1 MHPVG
6 FEPTMSFRNRIMSAV
21 QSTPLPWMLLKKK
34 IVLNLIEPFD
44 FFILLCAFFY
54 GNLFALQFSTIN
66 WGFLLIFI
74 IVFFLEA
81 INKLLYFLFENTK
94 EFSQKKE
101 PVLSKNGNHFW
112 KPKFFNFRKKTDV
125 DSGVA
130 YFAITRKTKE
140 ALKYSF
146 FLTNL
151 VKRGF
156 ILGFFVEAF
165 KVGS

>member
-1 MHPVG
+1 MDAP
-6 FEPTMSFRNRIMSAV
+6 
-21 QSTPLPWMLLKKK
+21 KKK

-101 PVLSKNGNHFW
+101 PVFV
-112 KPKFFNFRKKTDV
+112 PKFFNFRKKTDV

>member
-6 FEPTMSFRNRIMSAV
+6 FEPTMFFRNRIMSAV
-21 QSTPLPWMLLKKK
+21 QSTPLPWMLFKKT
-34 IVLNLIEPFD
+34 VLNQIEPFD

-81 INKLLYFLFENTK
+81 INKFLYFLFENTK
-94 EFSQKKE
+94 EFSMKR
-101 PVLSKNGNHFW
+101 
-112 KPKFFNFRKKTDV
+112 KPLLVPKLFNFGKKTHLGPVISYSLLGEKRKKV
-125 DSGVA
+125 
-130 YFAITRKTKE
+130 
-140 ALKYSF
+140 LKYSF
-146 FLTNL
+146 LLTNL

-156 ILGFFVEAF
+156 LLGFFVEAF

>member
-1 MHPVG
+1 M
-6 FEPTMSFRNRIMSAV
+6 
-21 QSTPLPWMLLKKK
+21 
-34 IVLNLIEPFD
+34 LNLIEIEPFD

-54 GNLFALQFSTIN
+54 GNLFALQFSNIN

-94 EFSQKKE
+94 ELSRKQE
-101 PVLSKNGNHFW
+101 PVFGL
-112 KPKFFNFRKKTDV
+112 KFFNFRKKTDAV
-125 DSGVA
+125 PQIPFAGKGVA
-130 YFAITRKTKE
+130 YFLTTRKTKK

-146 FLTNL
+146 ILTNL

>member
-1 MHPVG
+1 V
-6 FEPTMSFRNRIMSAV
+6 
-21 QSTPLPWMLLKKK
+21 LKQ
-34 IVLNLIEPFD
+34 IEPFD

-81 INKLLYFLFENTK
+81 INKFLYLLLSSSKNTFLEDNALSKKRVSFLEREENAKDFSIKERPVLVPKLINFEKKMHVGLGISYFLTA
-94 EFSQKKE
+94 KKR
-101 PVLSKNGNHFW
+101 K
-112 KPKFFNFRKKTDV
+112 KFF
-125 DSGVA
+125 
-130 YFAITRKTKE
+130 
-140 ALKYSF
+140 KYSF
-146 FLTNL
+146 LFTNL

-156 ILGFFVEAF
+156 LLGFFVEAF

>member
-1 MHPVG
+1 M
-6 FEPTMSFRNRIMSAV
+6 FFRNRIMSAV
-21 QSTPLPWMLLKKK
+21 QSTALPWMLLEK
-34 IVLNLIEPFD
+34 IVLNLIEIEPFD

-54 GNLFALQFSTIN
+54 GNLFALQFSNIN

-81 INKLLYFLFENTK
+81 INKLLYFLFENIK
-94 EFSQKKE
+94 ELSRKQE
-101 PVLSKNGNHFW
+101 PVFGL
-112 KPKFFNFRKKTDV
+112 KFFNFRKKMDA

-130 YFAITRKTKE
+130 YFLTTRKTKK

-146 FLTNL
+146 ILTNL

>member
-1 MHPVG
+1 MD
-6 FEPTMSFRNRIMSAV
+6 A
-21 QSTPLPWMLLKKK
+21 LKKT
-34 IVLNLIEPFD
+34 VLNQIQPFD

-81 INKLLYFLFENTK
+81 INKFLYFMFENTK
-94 EFSQKKE
+94 EFSIKK
-101 PVLSKNGNHFW
+101 
-112 KPKFFNFRKKTDV
+112 KPSLVPKLFNFGKKTHIG
-125 DSGVA
+125 SGIS
-130 YFAITRKTKE
+130 YFLIGKKRTKV
-140 ALKYSF
+140 LKYSF
-146 FLTNL
+146 LLANL

-156 ILGFFVEAF
+156 LLGFFVEAF